1 MYNKEYLQAGT
12 KITTEDI
19 LNFEKKYNVKIERG
33 DVVLIRTGRWS
44 EKSIIGDWDSSKLS
58 SGLDYRVLVLL
69 DKREASLLGSDGT
82 NDVQPSHT
90 RRGQSGS

>member
-1 MYNKEYLQAGT
+1 MYNKEYLEAGT

-19 LNFEKKYNVKIERG
+19 LNFEKNTTLKIERG

-58 SGLDYRVLVLL
+58 SGD
-69 DKREASLLGSDGT
+69 
-82 NDVQPSHT
+82 
-90 RRGQSGS
+90 